1 MIMREP
7 ISLSALRPGQV
18 AEIGDV
24 VGTVAHVRRLHEL
37 GLRVGALLQVIRG
50 GSPCI
55 LRVDGSTLCFRDDGS
70 LRLMALSRQSA

>member
-1 MIMREP
+1 MREF

-24 VGTVAHVRRLHEL
+24 VGPVAHIRRLHEL
-37 GLRVGALLQVIRG
+37 GLRTGALLQMVRC

-55 LRVDGSTLCFRDDGS
+55 LRVDGSTLCFRDDNS
-70 LRLMALSRQSA
+70 LRLIVRTRQSA

>member
-1 MIMREP
+1 MREF

-24 VGTVAHVRRLHEL
+24 VGPAAHVRRLQEL
-37 GLRVGALLQVIRG
+37 GLRTGAIVQLIRC

-55 LRVDGSTLCFRDDGS
+55 LRVDGSTFCFRDDDS
-70 LRLMALSRQSA
+70 LRLTVPARQSA

>member
-1 MIMREP
+1 MREF

-24 VGTVAHVRRLHEL
+24 VGPVAHIRRLQEL
-37 GLRVGALLQVIRG
+37 GLRAGAFLQMIRC

-55 LRVDGSTLCFRDDGS
+55 LRVDGSTLCFRDDDS
-70 LRLMALSRQSA
+70 LRLLVRTRQSA